1 MPVFVWE
8 GKTRAGDIRT
18 GEMNANNQ
26 EEVSNRL
33 RQQEINP
40 SKISKKRGE
49 GLASF
54 KIPGLGGVPAKNLVV
69 FTRQFATMIDAGL
82 PLVQCLELLGNAEPH
97 KVFQKTIQSVR
108 KDIESG
114 ATLADSMAKHPG
126 AFDHLY
132 VSLVAAGEIAGIL
145 DTVMNRLALQLEKSA
160 QLKRKVKGAFTYPTI
175 VLVIAFL
182 VVLVLLYKVIPTFAE
197 MFESMGGASLPAP
210 TLFVMGISDFVQD
223 YILYIIAVMVGV
235 VLFLNFVFSYEPTR
249 RIIDSAV
256 LKMPLFGPLVRKAA
270 VARFTRTLG
279 TMVSSGV
286 PIIDAL
292 EIVSKTAGNYTIE
305 GAIMYVREK
314 ISEGQN
320 MVDPLMETGIFPNMV
335 VQMIGVGES
344 TGALDT
350 MLNKI
355 ADFYED
361 EVDAAVE
368 NLTALLEPIMMVGL
382 GGIIGGLLVAM
393 YLPIFTLAGSIKAE

>member
-1 MPVFVWE
+1 
-8 GKTRAGDIRT
+8 
-18 GEMNANNQ
+18 MNATNAN
-26 EEVSNRL
+26 EVKNRL
-33 RQQEINP
+33 RQQDISP
-40 SKISKKRGE
+40 SKVSPKGGKKSGFKMP
-49 GLASF
+49 SF
-54 KIPGLGGVPAKNLVV
+54 GGVPSKTLVV

-82 PLVQCLELLGNAEPH
+82 PLIQCLELLGNAESH
-97 KVFQKTIQSVR
+97 KRFKAILAEVR

-114 ATLADSMAKHPG
+114 ATLADSMAKHPA
-126 AFDHLY
+126 AFNHLY
-132 VSLVAAGEIAGIL
+132 VSLIAAGEVAGIL
-145 DTVMNRLALQLEKSA
+145 DTVMNRLATQLEKAA
-160 QLKRKVKGAFTYPTI
+160 QLARKVKGAFTYPTI
-175 VLVIAFL
+175 VSVIAVL
-182 VVLVLLYKVIPTFAE
+182 VVIVLLYKVIPTFAK
-197 MFESMGGASLPAP
+197 MFASMADGAALPGP
-210 TLFVMGISDFVQD
+210 TLFVMGISDFVQA
-223 YILYIIAVMVGV
+223 YIGFIVAGIIGIAM
-235 VLFLNFVFSYEPTR
+235 FLRFIFTFEPTR
-249 RIIDSAV
+249 RFIDAAA
-256 LKMPLFGPLVRKAA
+256 LRMPLIGPLLQKAS

-305 GAIMYVREK
+305 DAIMYVREK

-320 MVDPLMETGIFPNMV
+320 MVDPLMETKIFPNMV

-355 ADFYED
+355 ADFYEE

-382 GGIIGGLLVAM
+382 GGVIGGLLIAM
-393 YLPIFTLAGSIKAE
+393 YLPIFTLAGSIKAK

>member
-8 GKTRAGDIRT
+8 GKTRAGEVKS
-18 GEMNANNQ
+18 GEMKATDRD
-26 EEVSNRL
+26 EVSSRL
-33 RQQEINP
+33 RQQDISPNKIKKKSEGFKNP
-40 SKISKKRGE
+40 FGARV
-49 GLASF
+49 
-54 KIPGLGGVPAKNLVV
+54 PGKNLVV

-82 PLVQCLELLGNAEPH
+82 PLVQCLDLLGGAEPH
-97 KVFQKTIQSVR
+97 KGFQNTIGEVR

-114 ATLADSMAKHPG
+114 STLADAMGKHPG
-126 AFDHLY
+126 TFDNLY
-132 VSLVAAGEIAGIL
+132 VSLIAAGEVAGIL
-145 DTVMNRLALQLEKSA
+145 DTVMNRLATQLEKA
-160 QLKRKVKGAFTYPTI
+160 MKLKRKVRGAFTYPTI
-175 VLVIAFL
+175 VLCISVV
-182 VVLVLLYKVIPTFAE
+182 VVLILLYKVIPTFAK
-197 MFESMGGASLPAP
+197 MFSSLGGGAALPGP
-210 TLFVMGISDFVQD
+210 TLFVMGLSGFVQK
-223 YILYIIAVMVGV
+223 YFLFIIGGIIAT
-235 VLFLNFVFSYEPTR
+235 VLFIRFLLKTESTR
-249 RIIDSAV
+249 RVIDRTV
-256 LKMPLFGPLVRKAA
+256 LKLPLFGPILRKAS

-305 GAIMYVREK
+305 GAILYVREK

-355 ADFYED
+355 ADFYEE
-361 EVDAAVE
+361 EVDVAVE
-368 NLTALLEPIMMVGL
+368 NLTALMEPILMVGL
-382 GGIIGGLLVAM
+382 GSIIGGLLIAM
-393 YLPIFTLAGSIKAE
+393 YLPIFTLAGSIKAK